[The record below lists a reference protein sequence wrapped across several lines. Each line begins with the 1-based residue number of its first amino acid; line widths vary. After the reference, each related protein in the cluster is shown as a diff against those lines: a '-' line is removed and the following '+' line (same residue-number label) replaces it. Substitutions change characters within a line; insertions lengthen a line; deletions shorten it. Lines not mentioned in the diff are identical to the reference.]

1 MIPQEQ
7 GPSLFGRLPD
17 GRAIEAVRIGR
28 GALRAEILTYG
39 AVVRDLR
46 FDGHGRPLVLGLDS
60 MEDYLAHSRNFGASP
75 GRCANRIA
83 GGRFVLDGKAYEL
96 ERNEPGGVN
105 HIHGGSAGMG
115 RSPWTIR
122 ALTPDHVELRI
133 RDPAGNAGFP
143 GTVETT
149 CTIRVSEAGVLAIRY
164 ESRCDAPC
172 PVNLCHHGY
181 FNLGRGPDIRDHT
194 VRIAADAYLPV
205 DDRKIPLGAPQ
216 AVAGTPFDLRAD
228 TLLGERL
235 KELDGGFDHNFCLSP
250 DRMPLRPIA
259 WVSAPTGL
267 RMEVATTEPGVQFFT
282 APMLRCPVPG
292 LEGQMYGPAAGLCLE
307 TQVWPDA
314 VNQTGFPDVVLRPGE
329 IRVQETE
336 YRFFRTPSP

>member
-17 GRAIEAVRIGR
+17 GQAVEAVRIGR

-46 FDGHGRPLVLGLDS
+46 FDGHGRPLVLGLNS

-83 GGRFVLDGKAYEL
+83 DGRFVLDGRAYEL

-122 ALTPDHVELRI
+122 ALTPDHVELWI

-164 ESRCDAPC
+164 ESRSDAPC

-205 DDRKIPLGAPQ
+205 DDGKIPSARRRPSPAHPSTCARIPCLASGSRNWT
-216 AVAGTPFDLRAD
+216 AGSTTISAF
-228 TLLGERL
+228 
-235 KELDGGFDHNFCLSP
+235 
-250 DRMPLRPIA
+250 RPIA
-259 WVSAPTGL
+259 CLCAPSLGSPL
-267 RMEVATTEPGVQFFT
+267 PLACGWRSRRLNRACSSSPPQCFDALF
-282 APMLRCPVPG
+282 R
-292 LEGQMYGPAAGLCLE
+292 
-307 TQVWPDA
+307 VWKERFMGRPPDYA
-314 VNQTGFPDVVLRPGE
+314 WKRRSG
-329 IRVQETE
+329 
-336 YRFFRTPSP
+336 RTPSTGPGSRMRC

>member
-1 MIPQEQ
+1 MTPQEQ
-7 GPSLFGRLPD
+7 GPFLFGHLPD
-17 GRAIEAVRIGR
+17 GRAVECVRIGR
-28 GALRAEILTYG
+28 GLLRAEILTYG

-46 FDGHGRPLVLGLDS
+46 FKGHAPPLVLGLNS
-60 MEDYLAHSRNFGASP
+60 IEDYLAHSRNFGASP

-83 GGRFVLDGKAYEL
+83 GGRFVLDGKVYEL

-115 RSPWTIR
+115 RSLWTIR
-122 ALTPDHVELRI
+122 ALTPDHVELWI

-164 ESRCDAPC
+164 ESRSDAPC

-181 FNLGRGPDIRDHT
+181 FNLGHEPNIRDHT

-205 DDRKIPLGAPQ
+205 DNEKIPLGKPR
-216 AVAGTPFDLRAD
+216 AVAGTPFDFTSA

-235 KELDGGFDHNFCLSP
+235 KEMNGGFDQNFCLSAE
-250 DRMPLRPIA
+250 RVSLRPVA
-259 WVSAPTGL
+259 WASAPSGM
-267 RMEVATTEPGVQFFT
+267 RVEVSTTEPGVQFFT
-282 APMLRCPVPG
+282 APALQCPVPG
-292 LEGQMYGPAAGLCLE
+292 LDGRIYGPAAGFCLE
-307 TQVWPDA
+307 TQIWPDA
-314 VNQTGFPDVVLRPGE
+314 INQQDFPNVVLRPGE
-329 IRVQETE
+329 RRLQETR
-336 YRFFRTPSP
+336 YAFSRSI